1 MQCRCNKCEFNIED
15 YKVTGIVAPYNKRS
29 KDLGGFYEIIAP
41 GAFDSVLT
49 KNENIIAVLDHSRD
63 SHKILGSTQSGTLEL
78 RSTEQGLE
86 FSLDIAKTSTGTDI
100 VELLKR
106 GDLSKMSFAFSL
118 DKGQDSWDFIN
129 GETIRTIRSFKSLH
143 DISIVSNPAYNDT
156 SVA

>member
-1 MQCRCNKCEFNIED
+1 MQCRCNQCDFNVED
-15 YKVTGIVAPYNKRS
+15 YKVSGIVAPYNKRS
-29 KDLGGFYEIIAP
+29 KDLGGFYEVIEQ

-78 RSTEQGLE
+78 RSTDQGLE